1 MKFHVLKPLGAA
13 ARWAAWAPLLDGTA
27 PLALYTLTRPAT
39 AAWPAPPNVR
49 ASPSHR
55 RPDIGARSS
64 FQCLIGDVVGNDVI
78 IGLVKISCV
87 FHG

>member
-13 ARWAAWAPLLDGTA
+13 ARLAAGAPL
-27 PLALYTLTRPAT
+27 PLLVLLTLTRPAT
-39 AAWPAPPNVR
+39 AACPAPPNVR
-49 ASPSHR
+49 APPSHR
-55 RPDIGARSS
+55 RPNIGARSS

-87 FHG
+87 FDG